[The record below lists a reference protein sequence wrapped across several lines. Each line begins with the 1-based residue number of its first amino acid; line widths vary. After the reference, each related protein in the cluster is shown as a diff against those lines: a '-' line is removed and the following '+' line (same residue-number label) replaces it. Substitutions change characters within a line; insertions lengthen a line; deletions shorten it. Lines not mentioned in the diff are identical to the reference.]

1 MKNPKDCNTIFEI
14 REEIDSI
21 DKQIIDL
28 LGIRFSFIKEVVRF
42 KKNEEDIVSQKRYD
56 QVLAT
61 RREWAIE
68 QGLDPDVI
76 ESMYKALI
84 HYFIAEQ
91 KKILKID

>member
-1 MKNPKDCNTIFEI
+1 MKNPKDCNTIYEV

-28 LGIRFSFIKEVVRF
+28 LGIRFSFIKKVVRF
-42 KKNEEDIVSQKRYD
+42 KKNEEDIVAQKRYD

-76 ESMYKALI
+76 ENIYKTLI